1 MEWGAQL
8 LGSEIG
14 VIINVA
20 SLEMDENSNGI
31 TVELSQLKL
40 RTFYL
45 LIYNIIVA
53 RFFVDASIK

>member
-45 LIYNIIVA
+45 LIYNIVVA